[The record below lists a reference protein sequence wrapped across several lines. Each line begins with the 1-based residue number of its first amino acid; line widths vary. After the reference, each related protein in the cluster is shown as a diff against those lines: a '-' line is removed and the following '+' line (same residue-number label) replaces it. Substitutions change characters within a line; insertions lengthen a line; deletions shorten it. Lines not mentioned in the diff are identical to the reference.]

1 MASKGAEYKAGII
14 VLLGLIVLGVGL
26 FLVSGGADQFKDKK
40 IFTILFKNGG
50 GIGGGDSVYLAGRKV
65 GKVTSVR
72 EREDVMDGKKG
83 TFVVVEVLVF
93 EDSRVHRDSPC
104 SVSKTVT
111 GIVTLNLEYG
121 QSNELAPA
129 GSKLKGRKLASFED
143 AIDEGKLLIEDGRR
157 MVQQIE
163 RTLVELH
170 KDVEDLDIS
179 GLRERV
185 VTLLDSLND
194 TARDIDKLVEHADEK
209 VSTVLDTTDGGMKE
223 FKGLATDLRRDW
235 KVLEESLRNTMGRIE
250 SAAGKVDG
258 ILEENRP
265 NLKLAIQGLADA
277 SRKFVPTMAQ
287 IHRLVQSVDSLVLDV
302 SPKLSSGL
310 RAASTAFKNFRA
322 LTEDLKTAP
331 WKLINEP
338 SYKETIE
345 IHLYNAARNFVKSAE
360 EIQDV
365 LDELDT
371 LRKNEDFQRALEDE
385 KMKKRIDDLTAK
397 LQLTLKLYD
406 TREKE
411 LVKLISKARKEK

>member
-338 SYKETIE
+338 S
-345 IHLYNAARNFVKSAE
+345 
-360 EIQDV
+360 
-365 LDELDT
+365 
-371 LRKNEDFQRALEDE
+371 
-385 KMKKRIDDLTAK
+385 
-397 LQLTLKLYD
+397 
-406 TREKE
+406 
-411 LVKLISKARKEK
+411 